1 MAVIGEVKSVIEF
14 IDAVRKATKP
24 SPGGVAAFRG
34 QQNKEWKLE
43 PGLLRAPQRYID
55 HEREM
60 SRDLMAIHPQEFAAD
75 QTMFD
80 RLVRMQHYGLRTRL
94 LDVTLNPLVALY
106 FAVQRAQSGGRSV
119 DGAVWL
125 LRAPPSRKKY
135 FDSDA
140 VSCVSNLANL
150 SASEKEEI
158 RTIPTSYSKDL
169 FNGVDAVD
177 KLLQFI
183 RAEKAYFR
191 AQIDR
196 EDFFK
201 RYLVTPK
208 MSNRRIIAQSGA
220 FVIFG
225 LDSPPSAANFPDTIK
240 TDRIDIPEGSKT
252 EIRAELDTLGINE
265 STLFPEL
272 DRAAS
277 YIMRRYS
284 S

>member
-1 MAVIGEVKSVIEF
+1 
-14 IDAVRKATKP
+14 
-24 SPGGVAAFRG
+24 
-34 QQNKEWKLE
+34 
-43 PGLLRAPQRYID
+43 
-55 HEREM
+55 M

-106 FAVQRAQSGGRSV
+106 FAVQRAQSGGRPV

-150 SASEKEEI
+150 SAPEKEEI
-158 RTIPTSYSKDL
+158 RTVPISYSKDL
-169 FNGVDAVD
+169 FNGVEAVD

-191 AQIDR
+191 PQIDR

-201 RYLVTPK
+201 RYFVAPK

-225 LDSPPSAANFPDTIK
+225 LDSPPSAAKFSDAIK
-240 TDRIDIPEGSKT
+240 TDRIEIPESAKT

-284 S
+284 G